1 MNNDLYMGQG
11 QFPMNGQQTPVNSFM
26 SNSQNTYPRPA
37 DIVDYVNGYNGMAN
51 YPIPMGRTGILFD
64 FPNRKFWI
72 KSPGGPQPV
81 LGFNFS
87 PDNYPMN
94 APMQQQLNQPMLQ
107 APSQD
112 NAVTREEFDE
122 LKGSINQITSMLSAM
137 QPVQNDQQV
146 KQNNKKFNN
155 QKG

>member
-1 MNNDLYMGQG
+1 MNNDLYMGQ
-11 QFPMNGQQTPVNSFM
+11 PAYNAQQTPVNNYM
-26 SNSQNTYPRPA
+26 STNQNSYQRPA
-37 DIVDYVNGYNGMAN
+37 DIIDYVNGYNGMAN

-94 APMQQQLNQPMLQ
+94 PQMQQLVQSMPQQTMNE
-107 APSQD
+107 
-112 NAVTREEFDE
+112 AVSREEFNE
-122 LKGSINQITSMLSAM
+122 LKSSMNQILEMMSSMTNQNQTIEGQNK
-137 QPVQNDQQV
+137 QP
-146 KQNNKKFNN
+146 NKKFNN

>member
-1 MNNDLYMGQG
+1 MNNDLYMGQ
-11 QFPMNGQQTPVNSFM
+11 PAYNAQQTPVNNYM
-26 SNSQNTYPRPA
+26 STNQNSYQRPA
-37 DIVDYVNGYNGMAN
+37 DIIDYVNGYNGMAN

-94 APMQQQLNQPMLQ
+94 PQMQQPVQPMPQ
-107 APSQD
+107 QTM
-112 NAVTREEFDE
+112 NEAVSREEFNE
-122 LKGSINQITSMLSAM
+122 LKSSMNQILEMMSSMSN
-137 QPVQNDQQV
+137 QNQTVDGQN
-146 KQNNKKFNN
+146 KPNNKKFNN